1 MRKLTKNIFL
11 SILIVSI
18 LFCNLM
24 PINSYAEINN
34 NIEITLDTKEVYLN
48 EATKVSISFKEYLN
62 NSKITLVQKCADEQ
76 LLTELYYNEDTKS
89 YEGIINY
96 NIELE
101 AINIWSLDKIIVGDK
116 IITKD
121 QLKDMG
127 LDLGNYEVKQ
137 KYYTHDIDGIKYQ
150 PNARSVDQNLKDK
163 YSKYTVLLDP
173 GHGGKPGSGYNWGG
187 TTIVNDTLWEK
198 DYNLDTTLYAAKQ
211 LSDLGVNVV
220 LTRNKD
226 VYVALQDRT
235 NLINKIKPDFAVSI
249 HYNALTSKSNGTSAY
264 YRYADR
270 NGGLTKTLAGNI
282 VDSIIDEFGFYRE
295 GILYRTYV
303 DSATKKT
310 LDYYHMIRESKFP
323 TVLVECCYLS
333 NVKDQA
339 KVNTKAKREIMGR
352 EIAEGII
359 KTLDQ
364 MNGNGSS
371 EEDKDEDKDDDKV
384 EDKNEDED
392 KENVS
397 KPETTVKTATATGNV
412 NVRKG
417 PSTNYTSLGV
427 LKVGQKVEILGT
439 DSATGWYKI
448 KYNNGYGYVSNKYL
462 KIDSSNQQS
471 PTLSKP
477 TIKTSANS
485 YNSNKITWSKLSNA
499 DGYEIYRSTSKSGT
513 YKSIKTITNGSKVSY
528 TDTSLVTGTTYYY
541 KVRAYKTVNG
551 KKVYGDFSSVSD
563 AKPVLSKL
571 TTVKAVSASYNSNKI
586 TWNKVT
592 GASGYEVLRSTSK
605 NGTYKSVKTITS
617 GSTVSYTNTSLTTGS
632 TYYYKVRA
640 YRTVDKKKV
649 YSSYS
654 SVVSAKPVLKTP
666 SVKLA
671 SGNKKATIKWEKI
684 SGASGYEVYRATSK
698 SGKYSKIKT
707 ITKNSTVSYVNS
719 SLTKNKTYYYK
730 VKAYRT
736 VNGKKIYSSYS
747 VAKSVRVK

>member
-34 NIEITLDTKEVYLN
+34 KIEITLDTKEVYLN

-150 PNARSVDQNLKDK
+150 PNARSVDKNLKDK

-339 KVNTKAKREIMGR
+339 KVNTKAKREIMGK

-384 EDKNEDED
+384 EDEY

-412 NVRKG
+412 HVRKG

-477 TIKTSANS
+477 TVKVSSNS
-485 YNSNKITWSKLSNA
+485 YNSNKLS
-499 DGYEIYRSTSKSGT
+499 
-513 YKSIKTITNGSKVSY
+513 
-528 TDTSLVTGTTYYY
+528 
-541 KVRAYKTVNG
+541 
-551 KKVYGDFSSVSD
+551 
-563 AKPVLSKL
+563 
-571 TTVKAVSASYNSNKI
+571 
-586 TWNKVT
+586 WNKVT
-592 GASGYEVLRSTSK
+592 GSSGYEVLRATSK
-605 NGTYKSVKTITS
+605 TGTYKSVKTITS
-617 GSTVSYTNTSLTTGS
+617 GSTVSYTDKSLATGT

-666 SVKLA
+666 SVKLT
-671 SGNKKATIKWEKI
+671 SGSKKATIKWEKI

-730 VKAYRT
+730 VRAYRT

-747 VAKSVRVK
+747 VAKSVKVK

>member
-34 NIEITLDTKEVYLN
+34 KIEITLDTKEVYLN

-371 EEDKDEDKDDDKV
+371 EEDKDED
-384 EDKNEDED
+384 ED

-477 TIKTSANS
+477 TVKVSSNS
-485 YNSNKITWSKLSNA
+485 YNSNKLS
-499 DGYEIYRSTSKSGT
+499 
-513 YKSIKTITNGSKVSY
+513 
-528 TDTSLVTGTTYYY
+528 
-541 KVRAYKTVNG
+541 
-551 KKVYGDFSSVSD
+551 
-563 AKPVLSKL
+563 
-571 TTVKAVSASYNSNKI
+571 
-586 TWNKVT
+586 WNKVT
-592 GASGYEVLRSTSK
+592 GSSGYEVLRATSK
-605 NGTYKSVKTITS
+605 TGTYKSVKTITS
-617 GSTVSYTNTSLTTGS
+617 GSTVSYTDKSLATGT

-640 YRTVDKKKV
+640 YKTVDKKKV

-666 SVKLA
+666 SVKLT
-671 SGNKKATIKWEKI
+671 SGSKKATIKWEKI

-730 VKAYRT
+730 VRAYRT

-747 VAKSVRVK
+747 VAKSVKVK

>member
-34 NIEITLDTKEVYLN
+34 KIEITLDTKEVYLN

-310 LDYYHMIRESKFP
+310 LDYYHMIRESKAP

-384 EDKNEDED
+384 EDEY

-412 NVRKG
+412 HVRKG

-477 TIKTSANS
+477 TVKVSSNS
-485 YNSNKITWSKLSNA
+485 YNSNKLS
-499 DGYEIYRSTSKSGT
+499 
-513 YKSIKTITNGSKVSY
+513 
-528 TDTSLVTGTTYYY
+528 
-541 KVRAYKTVNG
+541 
-551 KKVYGDFSSVSD
+551 
-563 AKPVLSKL
+563 
-571 TTVKAVSASYNSNKI
+571 
-586 TWNKVT
+586 WNKVT
-592 GASGYEVLRSTSK
+592 GSSGYEVLRATSK
-605 NGTYKSVKTITS
+605 TGTYKSVKTITS
-617 GSTVSYTNTSLTTGS
+617 GSTVSYTDKSLATGT

-666 SVKLA
+666 SVKLT
-671 SGNKKATIKWEKI
+671 SGSKKATIKWEKI

-730 VKAYRT
+730 VRAYRT

-747 VAKSVRVK
+747 VAKSVKVK

>member
-34 NIEITLDTKEVYLN
+34 KIEITLDTKEVYLN

-150 PNARSVDQNLKDK
+150 PNARSVEQNLKDK

-384 EDKNEDED
+384 EDEY

-412 NVRKG
+412 HVRKG

-471 PTLSKP
+471 TTLSKP
-477 TIKTSANS
+477 TVKASSSS
-485 YNSNKITWSKLSNA
+485 YNSNKLS
-499 DGYEIYRSTSKSGT
+499 
-513 YKSIKTITNGSKVSY
+513 
-528 TDTSLVTGTTYYY
+528 
-541 KVRAYKTVNG
+541 
-551 KKVYGDFSSVSD
+551 
-563 AKPVLSKL
+563 
-571 TTVKAVSASYNSNKI
+571 
-586 TWNKVT
+586 WNKVT
-592 GASGYEVLRSTSK
+592 GSSGYEVLRATSK
-605 NGTYKSVKTITS
+605 TGTYKSVKTITS
-617 GSTVSYTNTSLTTGS
+617 GSTVSYTDKSLATGT

-640 YRTVDKKKV
+640 YRTVDKKRV

-654 SVVSAKPVLKTP
+654 SIVSAKPVLKTP
-666 SVKLA
+666 SVKLT
-671 SGNKKATIKWEKI
+671 SGSKKATIKWEKI

-730 VKAYRT
+730 VRAYRT

-747 VAKSVRVK
+747 VSKSVKVK

>member
-371 EEDKDEDKDDDKV
+371 EEDKDEDKD
-384 EDKNEDED
+384 

-471 PTLSKP
+471 TTLSKP
-477 TIKTSANS
+477 TVKASSSS
-485 YNSNKITWSKLSNA
+485 YNSNKLS
-499 DGYEIYRSTSKSGT
+499 
-513 YKSIKTITNGSKVSY
+513 
-528 TDTSLVTGTTYYY
+528 
-541 KVRAYKTVNG
+541 
-551 KKVYGDFSSVSD
+551 
-563 AKPVLSKL
+563 
-571 TTVKAVSASYNSNKI
+571 
-586 TWNKVT
+586 WNKVK
-592 GASGYEVLRSTSK
+592 GASGYEVLRATSK
-605 NGTYKSVKTITS
+605 TGTYKSVKTITS
-617 GSTVSYTNTSLTTGS
+617 GSTVSYTDKSLATGT

-666 SVKLA
+666 SVKLT
-671 SGNKKATIKWEKI
+671 SGSKKATIKWEKI

-730 VKAYRT
+730 VRAYRT

-747 VAKSVRVK
+747 VAKSVKVK

>member
-34 NIEITLDTKEVYLN
+34 KIEITLDTKEVYLN

-371 EEDKDEDKDDDKV
+371 EEDKDEDK
-384 EDKNEDED
+384 
-392 KENVS
+392 ENVS

-412 NVRKG
+412 HVRKG

-471 PTLSKP
+471 TTLSKP
-477 TIKTSANS
+477 TVKASSSS
-485 YNSNKITWSKLSNA
+485 YNSNKLS
-499 DGYEIYRSTSKSGT
+499 
-513 YKSIKTITNGSKVSY
+513 
-528 TDTSLVTGTTYYY
+528 
-541 KVRAYKTVNG
+541 
-551 KKVYGDFSSVSD
+551 
-563 AKPVLSKL
+563 
-571 TTVKAVSASYNSNKI
+571 
-586 TWNKVT
+586 WNKVK
-592 GASGYEVLRSTSK
+592 GASGYEVLRATSK
-605 NGTYKSVKTITS
+605 TGTYKSVKTITS
-617 GSTVSYTNTSLTTGS
+617 GSTVSYTDTKLATGK

-640 YRTVDKKKV
+640 YRTVDKKRV

-654 SVVSAKPVLKTP
+654 SIVSAKPVLKTP
-666 SVKLA
+666 SVKLT
-671 SGNKKATIKWEKI
+671 SGSKKATIKWEKI

-730 VKAYRT
+730 VRAYRT

-747 VAKSVRVK
+747 VAKSVKVK

>member
-34 NIEITLDTKEVYLN
+34 KIEITLDTKEVYLN

-101 AINIWSLDKIIVGDK
+101 AINIWSLDKIIVGDE

-364 MNGNGSS
+364 MNDNDSS
-371 EEDKDEDKDDDKV
+371 EEDKDEDKDDDK
-384 EDKNEDED
+384 DED

-412 NVRKG
+412 HVRKG

-477 TIKTSANS
+477 TVKVSSNS
-485 YNSNKITWSKLSNA
+485 YNSNKLS
-499 DGYEIYRSTSKSGT
+499 
-513 YKSIKTITNGSKVSY
+513 
-528 TDTSLVTGTTYYY
+528 
-541 KVRAYKTVNG
+541 
-551 KKVYGDFSSVSD
+551 
-563 AKPVLSKL
+563 
-571 TTVKAVSASYNSNKI
+571 
-586 TWNKVT
+586 WNKVT
-592 GASGYEVLRSTSK
+592 GSSGYEVLRATSK
-605 NGTYKSVKTITS
+605 TGTYKSVKTITS
-617 GSTVSYTNTSLTTGS
+617 GSTVSYTDKSLATGT

-666 SVKLA
+666 SVKLT
-671 SGNKKATIKWEKI
+671 SGSKKATIKWEKI

-730 VKAYRT
+730 VRAYRT

-747 VAKSVRVK
+747 VAKSVKVK

>member
-34 NIEITLDTKEVYLN
+34 KIEITLDTKEVYLN

-384 EDKNEDED
+384 EDEY

-412 NVRKG
+412 HVRKG

-427 LKVGQKVEILGT
+427 LKIGQKVEILGT

-477 TIKTSANS
+477 TVKVSSNS
-485 YNSNKITWSKLSNA
+485 YNSNKLS
-499 DGYEIYRSTSKSGT
+499 
-513 YKSIKTITNGSKVSY
+513 
-528 TDTSLVTGTTYYY
+528 
-541 KVRAYKTVNG
+541 
-551 KKVYGDFSSVSD
+551 
-563 AKPVLSKL
+563 
-571 TTVKAVSASYNSNKI
+571 
-586 TWNKVT
+586 WNKVT
-592 GASGYEVLRSTSK
+592 GSSGYEVLRATSK
-605 NGTYKSVKTITS
+605 TGTYKSVKTITS
-617 GSTVSYTNTSLTTGS
+617 GSTVSYTDKSLATGT

-666 SVKLA
+666 SVKLT
-671 SGNKKATIKWEKI
+671 SGSKKATIKWEKI

-698 SGKYSKIKT
+698 SRKYSKIKT

-730 VKAYRT
+730 VRAYRT

-747 VAKSVRVK
+747 VAKSVKVK

>member
-34 NIEITLDTKEVYLN
+34 KIEITLDTKEVYLN

-371 EEDKDEDKDDDKV
+371 EEDKDEDKDDDK
-384 EDKNEDED
+384 DED

-477 TIKTSANS
+477 TVKVSSNS
-485 YNSNKITWSKLSNA
+485 YNSNKLS
-499 DGYEIYRSTSKSGT
+499 
-513 YKSIKTITNGSKVSY
+513 
-528 TDTSLVTGTTYYY
+528 
-541 KVRAYKTVNG
+541 
-551 KKVYGDFSSVSD
+551 
-563 AKPVLSKL
+563 
-571 TTVKAVSASYNSNKI
+571 
-586 TWNKVT
+586 WNKVT
-592 GASGYEVLRSTSK
+592 GSSGYEVLRATSK
-605 NGTYKSVKTITS
+605 TGTYKSVKTITS
-617 GSTVSYTNTSLTTGS
+617 GSTVSYTDKSLATGT

-666 SVKLA
+666 SVKLT
-671 SGNKKATIKWEKI
+671 SGSKKATIKWEKI

-698 SGKYSKIKT
+698 SGKYSKLKT

-730 VKAYRT
+730 VRAYRT

-747 VAKSVRVK
+747 VAKSVKVK

>member
-34 NIEITLDTKEVYLN
+34 KIEITLDTKEVYLN

-371 EEDKDEDKDDDKV
+371 EEDKDED
-384 EDKNEDED
+384 ED

-477 TIKTSANS
+477 TVKVSSNS
-485 YNSNKITWSKLSNA
+485 YNSNKLS
-499 DGYEIYRSTSKSGT
+499 
-513 YKSIKTITNGSKVSY
+513 
-528 TDTSLVTGTTYYY
+528 
-541 KVRAYKTVNG
+541 
-551 KKVYGDFSSVSD
+551 
-563 AKPVLSKL
+563 
-571 TTVKAVSASYNSNKI
+571 
-586 TWNKVT
+586 WNKVT
-592 GASGYEVLRSTSK
+592 GSSGYEVLRATSK
-605 NGTYKSVKTITS
+605 TGTYKSVKTITS
-617 GSTVSYTNTSLTTGS
+617 GSTVSYTDKSLATGT

-640 YRTVDKKKV
+640 YRTVDKKRV

-654 SVVSAKPVLKTP
+654 SIVSAKPVLKTP
-666 SVKLA
+666 SVKLT
-671 SGNKKATIKWEKI
+671 SGSKKATIKWEKI

-698 SGKYSKIKT
+698 SGKYSKLKT

-730 VKAYRT
+730 VRAYRT

>member
-34 NIEITLDTKEVYLN
+34 KIEITLDTKEVYLN

-310 LDYYHMIRESKFP
+310 LDYYHMIRESKAP

-384 EDKNEDED
+384 EDEY

-412 NVRKG
+412 HVRKG

-477 TIKTSANS
+477 TVKVSSNS
-485 YNSNKITWSKLSNA
+485 YNSNKLS
-499 DGYEIYRSTSKSGT
+499 
-513 YKSIKTITNGSKVSY
+513 
-528 TDTSLVTGTTYYY
+528 
-541 KVRAYKTVNG
+541 
-551 KKVYGDFSSVSD
+551 
-563 AKPVLSKL
+563 
-571 TTVKAVSASYNSNKI
+571 
-586 TWNKVT
+586 WNKVT
-592 GASGYEVLRSTSK
+592 GSSGYEVLRATSK
-605 NGTYKSVKTITS
+605 TGTYKLVKTITS
-617 GSTVSYTNTSLTTGS
+617 GSTVSYTDKSLATGT

-666 SVKLA
+666 SVKLT
-671 SGNKKATIKWEKI
+671 SGSKKATIKWEKI

-730 VKAYRT
+730 VRAYRT

-747 VAKSVRVK
+747 VAKSVKVK

>member
-34 NIEITLDTKEVYLN
+34 KIEITLDTKEVYLN

-384 EDKNEDED
+384 EDEY

-412 NVRKG
+412 HVRKG

-427 LKVGQKVEILGT
+427 LKIGQKVEILGT

-471 PTLSKP
+471 TTLSKP
-477 TIKTSANS
+477 TVKASSSS
-485 YNSNKITWSKLSNA
+485 YNSNKLS
-499 DGYEIYRSTSKSGT
+499 
-513 YKSIKTITNGSKVSY
+513 
-528 TDTSLVTGTTYYY
+528 
-541 KVRAYKTVNG
+541 
-551 KKVYGDFSSVSD
+551 
-563 AKPVLSKL
+563 
-571 TTVKAVSASYNSNKI
+571 
-586 TWNKVT
+586 WNKVK
-592 GASGYEVLRSTSK
+592 GASGYEVLRATSK
-605 NGTYKSVKTITS
+605 TGTYKLVKTITS
-617 GSTVSYTNTSLTTGS
+617 GSTVSYTDTKLATGK

-666 SVKLA
+666 SVKLT
-671 SGNKKATIKWEKI
+671 SGSKKATIKWEKI

-730 VKAYRT
+730 VRAYRT

-747 VAKSVRVK
+747 VAKSVKVK

>member
-34 NIEITLDTKEVYLN
+34 KIEITLDTKEVYLN

-364 MNGNGSS
+364 MNDNDSS
-371 EEDKDEDKDDDKV
+371 EEDKDEDKDDDK
-384 EDKNEDED
+384 DED

-412 NVRKG
+412 HVRKG

-477 TIKTSANS
+477 TVKVSSNS
-485 YNSNKITWSKLSNA
+485 YNSNKLS
-499 DGYEIYRSTSKSGT
+499 
-513 YKSIKTITNGSKVSY
+513 
-528 TDTSLVTGTTYYY
+528 
-541 KVRAYKTVNG
+541 
-551 KKVYGDFSSVSD
+551 
-563 AKPVLSKL
+563 
-571 TTVKAVSASYNSNKI
+571 
-586 TWNKVT
+586 WNKVT
-592 GASGYEVLRSTSK
+592 RSSGYEVLRATSK
-605 NGTYKSVKTITS
+605 TGTYKSVKTITS
-617 GSTVSYTNTSLTTGS
+617 GSTVSYTDKSLATGT

-654 SVVSAKPVLKTP
+654 SIASAKPVLKTP
-666 SVKLA
+666 SVKLT
-671 SGNKKATIKWEKI
+671 SGSKKATIKWEKI

-730 VKAYRT
+730 VRAYRT

-747 VAKSVRVK
+747 VAKSVKVK

>member
-34 NIEITLDTKEVYLN
+34 KIEITLDTKEVYLN

-364 MNGNGSS
+364 MNDNGSS
-371 EEDKDEDKDDDKV
+371 EEDKDEDKDDDK
-384 EDKNEDED
+384 DED

-412 NVRKG
+412 HVRKG

-477 TIKTSANS
+477 TVKVSSNS
-485 YNSNKITWSKLSNA
+485 YNSNKLS
-499 DGYEIYRSTSKSGT
+499 
-513 YKSIKTITNGSKVSY
+513 
-528 TDTSLVTGTTYYY
+528 
-541 KVRAYKTVNG
+541 
-551 KKVYGDFSSVSD
+551 
-563 AKPVLSKL
+563 
-571 TTVKAVSASYNSNKI
+571 
-586 TWNKVT
+586 WNKVT
-592 GASGYEVLRSTSK
+592 GSSGYEVLRATSK
-605 NGTYKSVKTITS
+605 TGTYKSVKTITS
-617 GSTVSYTNTSLTTGS
+617 GSTVSYTDKSLATGT

-666 SVKLA
+666 SVKLT
-671 SGNKKATIKWEKI
+671 SGSKKATIKWEKI

-730 VKAYRT
+730 VRAYRT

-747 VAKSVRVK
+747 VAKSVKVK

>member
-34 NIEITLDTKEVYLN
+34 KIEITLDTKEVYLN

-384 EDKNEDED
+384 EDEY

-412 NVRKG
+412 HVRKG

-427 LKVGQKVEILGT
+427 LKIGQKVEILGT

-477 TIKTSANS
+477 TVKVSSNS
-485 YNSNKITWSKLSNA
+485 YNSNKLS
-499 DGYEIYRSTSKSGT
+499 
-513 YKSIKTITNGSKVSY
+513 
-528 TDTSLVTGTTYYY
+528 
-541 KVRAYKTVNG
+541 
-551 KKVYGDFSSVSD
+551 
-563 AKPVLSKL
+563 
-571 TTVKAVSASYNSNKI
+571 
-586 TWNKVT
+586 WNKVT
-592 GASGYEVLRSTSK
+592 GSSGYEVLRATSK
-605 NGTYKSVKTITS
+605 TGTYKLVKTITS
-617 GSTVSYTNTSLTTGS
+617 GSTVSYTDKSLATGT

-654 SVVSAKPVLKTP
+654 SIASAKPVLKTP
-666 SVKLA
+666 SVKLT
-671 SGNKKATIKWEKI
+671 SGSKKATIKWEKI

-730 VKAYRT
+730 VRAYRT

-747 VAKSVRVK
+747 VAKSVKVK

>member
-34 NIEITLDTKEVYLN
+34 KIEITLDTKEVYLN

-211 LSDLGVNVV
+211 SSDLGVNVV

-364 MNGNGSS
+364 MNDNGSS
-371 EEDKDEDKDDDKV
+371 EEDKDEDKDDDK
-384 EDKNEDED
+384 DED

-412 NVRKG
+412 HVRKG

-477 TIKTSANS
+477 TVKVSSNS
-485 YNSNKITWSKLSNA
+485 YNSNKLS
-499 DGYEIYRSTSKSGT
+499 
-513 YKSIKTITNGSKVSY
+513 
-528 TDTSLVTGTTYYY
+528 
-541 KVRAYKTVNG
+541 
-551 KKVYGDFSSVSD
+551 
-563 AKPVLSKL
+563 
-571 TTVKAVSASYNSNKI
+571 
-586 TWNKVT
+586 WNKVT
-592 GASGYEVLRSTSK
+592 GSSGYEVLRATSK
-605 NGTYKSVKTITS
+605 TGTYKSVKTITS
-617 GSTVSYTNTSLTTGS
+617 GSTVSYTDKSLATGT

-666 SVKLA
+666 SVKLT
-671 SGNKKATIKWEKI
+671 SGSKKATIKWEKI

-730 VKAYRT
+730 VRAYRT

-747 VAKSVRVK
+747 VAKSVKVK

>member
-1 MRKLTKNIFL
+1 MRKLTKSIFL

-34 NIEITLDTKEVYLN
+34 KIEITLDTKEVYLN

-364 MNGNGSS
+364 MNDNGSS
-371 EEDKDEDKDDDKV
+371 EEDKDEDKDDDK
-384 EDKNEDED
+384 DED

-397 KPETTVKTATATGNV
+397 KPETTVKTATATDNV
-412 NVRKG
+412 HVRKG

-471 PTLSKP
+471 TTLSKP
-477 TIKTSANS
+477 TVKASSSS
-485 YNSNKITWSKLSNA
+485 YNSNKLS
-499 DGYEIYRSTSKSGT
+499 
-513 YKSIKTITNGSKVSY
+513 
-528 TDTSLVTGTTYYY
+528 
-541 KVRAYKTVNG
+541 
-551 KKVYGDFSSVSD
+551 
-563 AKPVLSKL
+563 
-571 TTVKAVSASYNSNKI
+571 
-586 TWNKVT
+586 WNKVK
-592 GASGYEVLRSTSK
+592 GASGYEVLRATSK
-605 NGTYKSVKTITS
+605 TGTYKLVKTITS
-617 GSTVSYTNTSLTTGS
+617 GSTVSYTDTKLATGK

-640 YRTVDKKKV
+640 YRTVDKKRV

-654 SVVSAKPVLKTP
+654 SIVSAKPVLKTP
-666 SVKLA
+666 SVKLT
-671 SGNKKATIKWEKI
+671 SGSKKATIKWEKI

-730 VKAYRT
+730 VRAYRT

-747 VAKSVRVK
+747 VAKSVKVK

>member
-34 NIEITLDTKEVYLN
+34 KIEITLDTKEVYLN

-150 PNARSVDQNLKDK
+150 PNARSVDKNLKDK

-310 LDYYHMIRESKFP
+310 LDYYHMIRESKAP

-384 EDKNEDED
+384 EDEY

-412 NVRKG
+412 HVRKG

-477 TIKTSANS
+477 TVKVSSNS
-485 YNSNKITWSKLSNA
+485 YNSNKLS
-499 DGYEIYRSTSKSGT
+499 
-513 YKSIKTITNGSKVSY
+513 
-528 TDTSLVTGTTYYY
+528 
-541 KVRAYKTVNG
+541 
-551 KKVYGDFSSVSD
+551 
-563 AKPVLSKL
+563 
-571 TTVKAVSASYNSNKI
+571 
-586 TWNKVT
+586 WNKVT
-592 GASGYEVLRSTSK
+592 GSSGYEVLRATSK
-605 NGTYKSVKTITS
+605 TGTYKSVKTITS
-617 GSTVSYTNTSLTTGS
+617 GSTVSYTDKSLATGT

-666 SVKLA
+666 SVKLT
-671 SGNKKATIKWEKI
+671 SGSKKATIKWEKI

-730 VKAYRT
+730 VRAYRT

-747 VAKSVRVK
+747 VAKSVKVK

>member
-34 NIEITLDTKEVYLN
+34 KIEITLDTKEVYLN

-310 LDYYHMIRESKFP
+310 LDYYHMIRESKAP

-364 MNGNGSS
+364 MNDNGSS
-371 EEDKDEDKDDDKV
+371 EEDKDEDKDDDK
-384 EDKNEDED
+384 DED

-412 NVRKG
+412 HVRKG

-477 TIKTSANS
+477 TVKVSSNS
-485 YNSNKITWSKLSNA
+485 YNSNKLS
-499 DGYEIYRSTSKSGT
+499 
-513 YKSIKTITNGSKVSY
+513 
-528 TDTSLVTGTTYYY
+528 
-541 KVRAYKTVNG
+541 
-551 KKVYGDFSSVSD
+551 
-563 AKPVLSKL
+563 
-571 TTVKAVSASYNSNKI
+571 
-586 TWNKVT
+586 WNKVT
-592 GASGYEVLRSTSK
+592 GSSGYEVLRATSK
-605 NGTYKSVKTITS
+605 TGTYKSVKTITS
-617 GSTVSYTNTSLTTGS
+617 GSTVSYTDKSLATGT

-666 SVKLA
+666 SVKLT
-671 SGNKKATIKWEKI
+671 SGSKKATIKWEKI

-730 VKAYRT
+730 VRAYRT

-747 VAKSVRVK
+747 VAKSVKVK

>member
-34 NIEITLDTKEVYLN
+34 KIEITLDTKEVYLN

-384 EDKNEDED
+384 EDEY

-412 NVRKG
+412 HVRKG

-477 TIKTSANS
+477 TVKVSSNS
-485 YNSNKITWSKLSNA
+485 YNSNKLS
-499 DGYEIYRSTSKSGT
+499 
-513 YKSIKTITNGSKVSY
+513 
-528 TDTSLVTGTTYYY
+528 
-541 KVRAYKTVNG
+541 
-551 KKVYGDFSSVSD
+551 
-563 AKPVLSKL
+563 
-571 TTVKAVSASYNSNKI
+571 
-586 TWNKVT
+586 WNKVT
-592 GASGYEVLRSTSK
+592 GSSGYEVLRATSK
-605 NGTYKSVKTITS
+605 TGTYKLVKTITS
-617 GSTVSYTNTSLTTGS
+617 GSTVSYTDTKLATGK

-666 SVKLA
+666 SVKLT
-671 SGNKKATIKWEKI
+671 SGSKKATIKWEKI

-730 VKAYRT
+730 VRAYRT

-747 VAKSVRVK
+747 VAKSVKVK

>member
-34 NIEITLDTKEVYLN
+34 KIEITLDTKEVYLN

-295 GILYRTYV
+295 GILYRSYV

-310 LDYYHMIRESKFP
+310 LEYYHMIRESKFP

-384 EDKNEDED
+384 EDEY

-412 NVRKG
+412 HVRKG

-477 TIKTSANS
+477 TVKVSSNS
-485 YNSNKITWSKLSNA
+485 YNSNKLS
-499 DGYEIYRSTSKSGT
+499 
-513 YKSIKTITNGSKVSY
+513 
-528 TDTSLVTGTTYYY
+528 
-541 KVRAYKTVNG
+541 
-551 KKVYGDFSSVSD
+551 
-563 AKPVLSKL
+563 
-571 TTVKAVSASYNSNKI
+571 
-586 TWNKVT
+586 WNKVT
-592 GASGYEVLRSTSK
+592 GSSGYEVLRATSK
-605 NGTYKSVKTITS
+605 TGTYKSVKTITS
-617 GSTVSYTNTSLTTGS
+617 GSTVSYTDKSLATGT

-666 SVKLA
+666 SVKLT
-671 SGNKKATIKWEKI
+671 SGSKKATIKWEKI

-698 SGKYSKIKT
+698 SGKYSKLKT

-730 VKAYRT
+730 VRAYRT

-747 VAKSVRVK
+747 VAKSVKVK

>member
-34 NIEITLDTKEVYLN
+34 KIEITLDTKEVYLN

-371 EEDKDEDKDDDKV
+371 EEDKDED
-384 EDKNEDED
+384 ED

-412 NVRKG
+412 HVRKG

-477 TIKTSANS
+477 TVKVSSNS
-485 YNSNKITWSKLSNA
+485 YNSNKLS
-499 DGYEIYRSTSKSGT
+499 
-513 YKSIKTITNGSKVSY
+513 
-528 TDTSLVTGTTYYY
+528 
-541 KVRAYKTVNG
+541 
-551 KKVYGDFSSVSD
+551 
-563 AKPVLSKL
+563 
-571 TTVKAVSASYNSNKI
+571 
-586 TWNKVT
+586 WNKVT
-592 GASGYEVLRSTSK
+592 GSSGYEVLRATSK
-605 NGTYKSVKTITS
+605 TGTYKSVKTITS
-617 GSTVSYTNTSLTTGS
+617 GSTVSYTDKSLATGT

-666 SVKLA
+666 SVKLT
-671 SGNKKATIKWEKI
+671 SGSKKATIKWEKI

-698 SGKYSKIKT
+698 SGKYSKLKT

-730 VKAYRT
+730 VRAYRT

-747 VAKSVRVK
+747 VAKSVKVK

>member
-1 MRKLTKNIFL
+1 MRKLTKSIFL

-34 NIEITLDTKEVYLN
+34 KIEITLDTKEVYLN

-364 MNGNGSS
+364 MNDNDSS
-371 EEDKDEDKDDDKV
+371 EEDKDEDKDDDK
-384 EDKNEDED
+384 DED

-397 KPETTVKTATATGNV
+397 KPETTVKTATATDNV
-412 NVRKG
+412 HVRKG

-427 LKVGQKVEILGT
+427 LKIGQKVEILGT

-471 PTLSKP
+471 TTLSKP
-477 TIKTSANS
+477 TVKASSSS
-485 YNSNKITWSKLSNA
+485 YNSNKLS
-499 DGYEIYRSTSKSGT
+499 
-513 YKSIKTITNGSKVSY
+513 
-528 TDTSLVTGTTYYY
+528 
-541 KVRAYKTVNG
+541 
-551 KKVYGDFSSVSD
+551 
-563 AKPVLSKL
+563 
-571 TTVKAVSASYNSNKI
+571 
-586 TWNKVT
+586 WNKVK
-592 GASGYEVLRSTSK
+592 GASGYEVLRATSK
-605 NGTYKSVKTITS
+605 TGTYKLVKTITS
-617 GSTVSYTNTSLTTGS
+617 GSTVSYTDTKLATGK

-640 YRTVDKKKV
+640 YRTVDKKRV

-654 SVVSAKPVLKTP
+654 SIVSAKPVLKTP
-666 SVKLA
+666 SVKLT
-671 SGNKKATIKWEKI
+671 SGSKKATIKWEKI

-730 VKAYRT
+730 VRAYRT

-747 VAKSVRVK
+747 VAKSVKVK

>member
-34 NIEITLDTKEVYLN
+34 KIEITLDTKEVYLN

-371 EEDKDEDKDDDKV
+371 EEDKDEDKDDDK
-384 EDKNEDED
+384 DED

-412 NVRKG
+412 HVRKG

-477 TIKTSANS
+477 TVKVSSNS
-485 YNSNKITWSKLSNA
+485 YNSNKLS
-499 DGYEIYRSTSKSGT
+499 
-513 YKSIKTITNGSKVSY
+513 
-528 TDTSLVTGTTYYY
+528 
-541 KVRAYKTVNG
+541 
-551 KKVYGDFSSVSD
+551 
-563 AKPVLSKL
+563 
-571 TTVKAVSASYNSNKI
+571 
-586 TWNKVT
+586 WNKVT
-592 GASGYEVLRSTSK
+592 GSSGYEVLRATSK
-605 NGTYKSVKTITS
+605 TGTYKSVKTITS
-617 GSTVSYTNTSLTTGS
+617 GSTVSYTDKSLATGT

-640 YRTVDKKKV
+640 YRTVDKKRV

-654 SVVSAKPVLKTP
+654 SIVSAKPVLKTP
-666 SVKLA
+666 SVKLT
-671 SGNKKATIKWEKI
+671 SGSKKATIKWEKI

-698 SGKYSKIKT
+698 SGKYSKLKT

-730 VKAYRT
+730 VRAYRT

-747 VAKSVRVK
+747 VAKSVKVK

>member
-34 NIEITLDTKEVYLN
+34 KIEITLDTKEVYLN

-364 MNGNGSS
+364 MNDNGSS
-371 EEDKDEDKDDDKV
+371 EEDKDEDKDDDK
-384 EDKNEDED
+384 DED

-412 NVRKG
+412 HVRKG

-477 TIKTSANS
+477 TVKVSSNS
-485 YNSNKITWSKLSNA
+485 YNSNKLS
-499 DGYEIYRSTSKSGT
+499 
-513 YKSIKTITNGSKVSY
+513 
-528 TDTSLVTGTTYYY
+528 
-541 KVRAYKTVNG
+541 
-551 KKVYGDFSSVSD
+551 
-563 AKPVLSKL
+563 
-571 TTVKAVSASYNSNKI
+571 
-586 TWNKVT
+586 WNKVT
-592 GASGYEVLRSTSK
+592 GSSGYEVLRATSK
-605 NGTYKSVKTITS
+605 TGTYKSVKTITS
-617 GSTVSYTNTSLTTGS
+617 GSTVSYTDKSLATGT

-640 YRTVDKKKV
+640 YRTVDKKRV

-654 SVVSAKPVLKTP
+654 SIVSAKPVLKTP
-666 SVKLA
+666 SVKLT
-671 SGNKKATIKWEKI
+671 SGSKKATIKWEKI

-730 VKAYRT
+730 VRAYRT

-747 VAKSVRVK
+747 VAKSVKVK

>member
-34 NIEITLDTKEVYLN
+34 KIEITLDTKEVYLN

-150 PNARSVDQNLKDK
+150 PNARSVDKNLKDK

-310 LDYYHMIRESKFP
+310 LDYYHMIRESKAP

-384 EDKNEDED
+384 EDEY

-412 NVRKG
+412 HVRKG

-477 TIKTSANS
+477 TVKVSSNS
-485 YNSNKITWSKLSNA
+485 YNSNKLS
-499 DGYEIYRSTSKSGT
+499 
-513 YKSIKTITNGSKVSY
+513 
-528 TDTSLVTGTTYYY
+528 
-541 KVRAYKTVNG
+541 
-551 KKVYGDFSSVSD
+551 
-563 AKPVLSKL
+563 
-571 TTVKAVSASYNSNKI
+571 
-586 TWNKVT
+586 WNKVT
-592 GASGYEVLRSTSK
+592 GSSGYEVLRATSK
-605 NGTYKSVKTITS
+605 TGTYKSVKTITS
-617 GSTVSYTNTSLTTGS
+617 GSTVSYTDTKLATGK

-666 SVKLA
+666 SVKLT
-671 SGNKKATIKWEKI
+671 SGSKKATIKWEKI

-730 VKAYRT
+730 VRAYRT

-747 VAKSVRVK
+747 VAKSVKVK

>member
-34 NIEITLDTKEVYLN
+34 KIEITLDTKEVYLN

-371 EEDKDEDKDDDKV
+371 EEDKDED
-384 EDKNEDED
+384 ED

-412 NVRKG
+412 HVRKG

-471 PTLSKP
+471 TTLSKP
-477 TIKTSANS
+477 TVKASSSS
-485 YNSNKITWSKLSNA
+485 YNSNKLS
-499 DGYEIYRSTSKSGT
+499 
-513 YKSIKTITNGSKVSY
+513 
-528 TDTSLVTGTTYYY
+528 
-541 KVRAYKTVNG
+541 
-551 KKVYGDFSSVSD
+551 
-563 AKPVLSKL
+563 
-571 TTVKAVSASYNSNKI
+571 
-586 TWNKVT
+586 WNKVT
-592 GASGYEVLRSTSK
+592 GSSGYEVLRATSK
-605 NGTYKSVKTITS
+605 TGTYKLVKTITS
-617 GSTVSYTNTSLTTGS
+617 GSTVSYTDKSLATGT

-666 SVKLA
+666 SVKLT
-671 SGNKKATIKWEKI
+671 SGSKKATIKWEKI

-730 VKAYRT
+730 VRAYRT

-747 VAKSVRVK
+747 VAKSVKVK

>member
-34 NIEITLDTKEVYLN
+34 KIEITLDTKEVYLN

-371 EEDKDEDKDDDKV
+371 EEDKDEDKDDDK
-384 EDKNEDED
+384 DED

-412 NVRKG
+412 HVRKG

-471 PTLSKP
+471 TTLSKP
-477 TIKTSANS
+477 TVKASSSS
-485 YNSNKITWSKLSNA
+485 YNSNKLS
-499 DGYEIYRSTSKSGT
+499 
-513 YKSIKTITNGSKVSY
+513 
-528 TDTSLVTGTTYYY
+528 
-541 KVRAYKTVNG
+541 
-551 KKVYGDFSSVSD
+551 
-563 AKPVLSKL
+563 
-571 TTVKAVSASYNSNKI
+571 
-586 TWNKVT
+586 WNKVT
-592 GASGYEVLRSTSK
+592 GSSGYEVLRATSK
-605 NGTYKSVKTITS
+605 TGTYKLVKTITS
-617 GSTVSYTNTSLTTGS
+617 GSTVSYTDTKLATGK

-640 YRTVDKKKV
+640 YRTVDKKRV

-654 SVVSAKPVLKTP
+654 SIVSAKPVLKTP
-666 SVKLA
+666 SVKLT
-671 SGNKKATIKWEKI
+671 SGSKKATIKWEKI

-730 VKAYRT
+730 VRAYRT

-747 VAKSVRVK
+747 VAKSVKVK

>member
-34 NIEITLDTKEVYLN
+34 KIEITLDTKEVYLN

-371 EEDKDEDKDDDKV
+371 EEDKDEDKDDDK
-384 EDKNEDED
+384 DED

-412 NVRKG
+412 HVRKG

-477 TIKTSANS
+477 TVKVSSNS
-485 YNSNKITWSKLSNA
+485 YNSNKLS
-499 DGYEIYRSTSKSGT
+499 
-513 YKSIKTITNGSKVSY
+513 
-528 TDTSLVTGTTYYY
+528 
-541 KVRAYKTVNG
+541 
-551 KKVYGDFSSVSD
+551 
-563 AKPVLSKL
+563 
-571 TTVKAVSASYNSNKI
+571 
-586 TWNKVT
+586 WNKVT
-592 GASGYEVLRSTSK
+592 GSSGYEVLRATSK
-605 NGTYKSVKTITS
+605 TGTYKSVKTITS
-617 GSTVSYTNTSLTTGS
+617 GSTVSYTDKSLATGT

-666 SVKLA
+666 SVKLT
-671 SGNKKATIKWEKI
+671 SGSKKATIKWEKI

-730 VKAYRT
+730 VRAYRT

-747 VAKSVRVK
+747 LAKSVKVK

>member
-34 NIEITLDTKEVYLN
+34 KIEITLDTKEVYLN

-150 PNARSVDQNLKDK
+150 PNARSVDKNLKDK

-310 LDYYHMIRESKFP
+310 LDYYHMIRESKAP

-384 EDKNEDED
+384 EDEY

-412 NVRKG
+412 HVRKG

-477 TIKTSANS
+477 TVKVSSNS
-485 YNSNKITWSKLSNA
+485 YNSNKLS
-499 DGYEIYRSTSKSGT
+499 
-513 YKSIKTITNGSKVSY
+513 
-528 TDTSLVTGTTYYY
+528 
-541 KVRAYKTVNG
+541 
-551 KKVYGDFSSVSD
+551 
-563 AKPVLSKL
+563 
-571 TTVKAVSASYNSNKI
+571 
-586 TWNKVT
+586 WNKVT
-592 GASGYEVLRSTSK
+592 GSSGYEVLRATSK
-605 NGTYKSVKTITS
+605 TGTYKSVKTITS
-617 GSTVSYTNTSLTTGS
+617 GSTVSYTDKSLATGT

-666 SVKLA
+666 SVKLT
-671 SGNKKATIKWEKI
+671 SGSKKATIKWEKI
-684 SGASGYEVYRATSK
+684 SGARGYEVYRATSK

-730 VKAYRT
+730 VRAYRT

-747 VAKSVRVK
+747 VAKSVKVK

>member
-34 NIEITLDTKEVYLN
+34 KIEITLDTKEVYLN

-364 MNGNGSS
+364 MNGNGYS

-384 EDKNEDED
+384 EDEY

-412 NVRKG
+412 HVRKG

-471 PTLSKP
+471 TTLSKP
-477 TIKTSANS
+477 TIKTSSNS
-485 YNSNKITWSKLSNA
+485 YNSNKITWSKLNNA

-513 YKSIKTITNGSKVSY
+513 YKSIKSITN
-528 TDTSLVTGTTYYY
+528 
-541 KVRAYKTVNG
+541 
-551 KKVYGDFSSVSD
+551 
-563 AKPVLSKL
+563 
-571 TTVKAVSASYNSNKI
+571 
-586 TWNKVT
+586 
-592 GASGYEVLRSTSK
+592 
-605 NGTYKSVKTITS
+605 
-617 GSTVSYTNTSLTTGS
+617 GSTVSYTDKSLTTGS

-654 SVVSAKPVLKTP
+654 SIASAKPVLKTP
-666 SVKLA
+666 SVKLT
-671 SGNKKATIKWEKI
+671 SGSKKATIKWEKI

-730 VKAYRT
+730 VRAYRT

-747 VAKSVRVK
+747 VAKSVKVK

>member
-34 NIEITLDTKEVYLN
+34 KIEITLDTKEVYLN

-371 EEDKDEDKDDDKV
+371 EEDKDEDKDDDK
-384 EDKNEDED
+384 DED

-412 NVRKG
+412 HVRKG

-477 TIKTSANS
+477 TVKVSSNS
-485 YNSNKITWSKLSNA
+485 YNSNKLS
-499 DGYEIYRSTSKSGT
+499 
-513 YKSIKTITNGSKVSY
+513 
-528 TDTSLVTGTTYYY
+528 
-541 KVRAYKTVNG
+541 
-551 KKVYGDFSSVSD
+551 
-563 AKPVLSKL
+563 
-571 TTVKAVSASYNSNKI
+571 
-586 TWNKVT
+586 WNKVT
-592 GASGYEVLRSTSK
+592 GSSGYEVLRATSK
-605 NGTYKSVKTITS
+605 TGTYKSVKTITS
-617 GSTVSYTNTSLTTGS
+617 GSTVSYTDKSLATGT

-666 SVKLA
+666 SVKLT
-671 SGNKKATIKWEKI
+671 SGSKKATIKWEKI

-730 VKAYRT
+730 VRAYRT

-747 VAKSVRVK
+747 VAKSVKVK

>member
-34 NIEITLDTKEVYLN
+34 KIEITLDTKEVYLN

-101 AINIWSLDKIIVGDK
+101 AINIWSLDKIIVGDE

-384 EDKNEDED
+384 EDEY

-412 NVRKG
+412 HVRKG

-477 TIKTSANS
+477 TVKVSSNS
-485 YNSNKITWSKLSNA
+485 YNSNKLS
-499 DGYEIYRSTSKSGT
+499 
-513 YKSIKTITNGSKVSY
+513 
-528 TDTSLVTGTTYYY
+528 
-541 KVRAYKTVNG
+541 
-551 KKVYGDFSSVSD
+551 
-563 AKPVLSKL
+563 
-571 TTVKAVSASYNSNKI
+571 
-586 TWNKVT
+586 WNKVT
-592 GASGYEVLRSTSK
+592 GSSGYEVLRATSK
-605 NGTYKSVKTITS
+605 TGTYKSVKTITS
-617 GSTVSYTNTSLTTGS
+617 GSTVSYTDTKLATGK

-666 SVKLA
+666 SVKLT
-671 SGNKKATIKWEKI
+671 SGSKKATIKWEKI

-730 VKAYRT
+730 VRAYRT

-747 VAKSVRVK
+747 VAKSVKVK

>member
-34 NIEITLDTKEVYLN
+34 KIEITLDTKEVYLN

-150 PNARSVDQNLKDK
+150 PNARSVDKNLKDK

-384 EDKNEDED
+384 EDEY

-412 NVRKG
+412 HVRKG

-477 TIKTSANS
+477 TVKVSSNS
-485 YNSNKITWSKLSNA
+485 YNSNKLS
-499 DGYEIYRSTSKSGT
+499 
-513 YKSIKTITNGSKVSY
+513 
-528 TDTSLVTGTTYYY
+528 
-541 KVRAYKTVNG
+541 
-551 KKVYGDFSSVSD
+551 
-563 AKPVLSKL
+563 
-571 TTVKAVSASYNSNKI
+571 
-586 TWNKVT
+586 WNKVT
-592 GASGYEVLRSTSK
+592 GSSGYEVLRATSK
-605 NGTYKSVKTITS
+605 TGTYKSVKTITS
-617 GSTVSYTNTSLTTGS
+617 GSTVSYTDKSLATGT

-666 SVKLA
+666 SVKLT
-671 SGNKKATIKWEKI
+671 SGSKKATIKWEKI

-730 VKAYRT
+730 VRAYRT

-747 VAKSVRVK
+747 VAKSVKVK

>member
-34 NIEITLDTKEVYLN
+34 KIEITLDTKEVYLN

-384 EDKNEDED
+384 EDEY

-412 NVRKG
+412 HVRKG

-477 TIKTSANS
+477 TVKVSSNS
-485 YNSNKITWSKLSNA
+485 YNSNKLSWNKVTGSS
-499 DGYEIYRSTSKSGT
+499 GYEVLRATSKTGT
-513 YKSIKTITNGSKVSY
+513 YKLVKTITSGSTVSY
-528 TDTSLVTGTTYYY
+528 TDKSLATGTTYYY
-541 KVRAYKTVNG
+541 KVRAYK
-551 KKVYGDFSSVSD
+551 
-563 AKPVLSKL
+563 
-571 TTVKAVSASYNSNKI
+571 
-586 TWNKVT
+586 
-592 GASGYEVLRSTSK
+592 
-605 NGTYKSVKTITS
+605 
-617 GSTVSYTNTSLTTGS
+617 
-632 TYYYKVRA
+632 
-640 YRTVDKKKV
+640 TVDKKKV

-666 SVKLA
+666 SVKLT
-671 SGNKKATIKWEKI
+671 SGSKKATIKWEKI

-698 SGKYSKIKT
+698 SGKYSKLKT

-730 VKAYRT
+730 VRAYRT

-747 VAKSVRVK
+747 VAKSVKVK

>member
-34 NIEITLDTKEVYLN
+34 KIEITLDTKEVYLN

-384 EDKNEDED
+384 EDEY

-412 NVRKG
+412 HVRKG

-427 LKVGQKVEILGT
+427 LKIGQKVEILGT

-471 PTLSKP
+471 TTLSKP
-477 TIKTSANS
+477 TVKASSSS
-485 YNSNKITWSKLSNA
+485 YNSNKLS
-499 DGYEIYRSTSKSGT
+499 
-513 YKSIKTITNGSKVSY
+513 
-528 TDTSLVTGTTYYY
+528 
-541 KVRAYKTVNG
+541 
-551 KKVYGDFSSVSD
+551 
-563 AKPVLSKL
+563 
-571 TTVKAVSASYNSNKI
+571 
-586 TWNKVT
+586 WNKVT
-592 GASGYEVLRSTSK
+592 GSSGYEVLRATSK
-605 NGTYKSVKTITS
+605 TGTYKSVKTITS
-617 GSTVSYTNTSLTTGS
+617 GSTVSYTDKSLATGT

-666 SVKLA
+666 SVKLT
-671 SGNKKATIKWEKI
+671 SGSKKATIKWEKI

-730 VKAYRT
+730 VRAYRT

-747 VAKSVRVK
+747 VAKSVKVK

>member
-34 NIEITLDTKEVYLN
+34 KIEITLDTKEVYLN

-384 EDKNEDED
+384 EDEY

-412 NVRKG
+412 HVRKG

-477 TIKTSANS
+477 TVKVSSNS
-485 YNSNKITWSKLSNA
+485 YNSNKLS
-499 DGYEIYRSTSKSGT
+499 
-513 YKSIKTITNGSKVSY
+513 
-528 TDTSLVTGTTYYY
+528 
-541 KVRAYKTVNG
+541 
-551 KKVYGDFSSVSD
+551 
-563 AKPVLSKL
+563 
-571 TTVKAVSASYNSNKI
+571 
-586 TWNKVT
+586 WNKVT
-592 GASGYEVLRSTSK
+592 GSSGYEVLRATSK
-605 NGTYKSVKTITS
+605 TGTYKLVKTITS
-617 GSTVSYTNTSLTTGS
+617 GSTVSYTDKSLATGT

-666 SVKLA
+666 SVKLT
-671 SGNKKATIKWEKI
+671 SGSKKATIKWEKI

-730 VKAYRT
+730 VRAYRT

-747 VAKSVRVK
+747 VAKSVKVK

>member
-34 NIEITLDTKEVYLN
+34 KIEITLDTKEVYLN

-150 PNARSVDQNLKDK
+150 PNARSVDKNLKDK

-384 EDKNEDED
+384 EDED

-412 NVRKG
+412 HVRKG

-477 TIKTSANS
+477 TVKVSSNS
-485 YNSNKITWSKLSNA
+485 YNSNKLS
-499 DGYEIYRSTSKSGT
+499 
-513 YKSIKTITNGSKVSY
+513 
-528 TDTSLVTGTTYYY
+528 
-541 KVRAYKTVNG
+541 
-551 KKVYGDFSSVSD
+551 
-563 AKPVLSKL
+563 
-571 TTVKAVSASYNSNKI
+571 
-586 TWNKVT
+586 WNKVT
-592 GASGYEVLRSTSK
+592 GSSGYEVLRATSK
-605 NGTYKSVKTITS
+605 TGTYKSVKTITS
-617 GSTVSYTNTSLTTGS
+617 GSTVSYTDKSLATGT

-666 SVKLA
+666 SVKLT
-671 SGNKKATIKWEKI
+671 SGSKKATIKWEKI

-730 VKAYRT
+730 VRAYRT

-747 VAKSVRVK
+747 VAKSVKVK

>member
-34 NIEITLDTKEVYLN
+34 KIEITLDTKEVYLN

-371 EEDKDEDKDDDKV
+371 EEDKDEDKDDDK
-384 EDKNEDED
+384 DED

-412 NVRKG
+412 HVRKG

-477 TIKTSANS
+477 TVKVSSNS
-485 YNSNKITWSKLSNA
+485 YNSNKLS
-499 DGYEIYRSTSKSGT
+499 
-513 YKSIKTITNGSKVSY
+513 
-528 TDTSLVTGTTYYY
+528 
-541 KVRAYKTVNG
+541 
-551 KKVYGDFSSVSD
+551 
-563 AKPVLSKL
+563 
-571 TTVKAVSASYNSNKI
+571 
-586 TWNKVT
+586 WNKVT
-592 GASGYEVLRSTSK
+592 GSSGYEVLRATSK
-605 NGTYKSVKTITS
+605 TGTYKSVKTITS
-617 GSTVSYTNTSLTTGS
+617 GSTVSYTDTKLATGK

-666 SVKLA
+666 SVKLT
-671 SGNKKATIKWEKI
+671 SGSKKATIKWEKI

-730 VKAYRT
+730 VRAYRT

-747 VAKSVRVK
+747 VAKSVKVK

>member
-34 NIEITLDTKEVYLN
+34 KIEITLDTKEVYLN

-371 EEDKDEDKDDDKV
+371 EEDKDEDKDDDK
-384 EDKNEDED
+384 DED

-412 NVRKG
+412 HVRKG

-477 TIKTSANS
+477 TVKVSSNS
-485 YNSNKITWSKLSNA
+485 YNSNKLS
-499 DGYEIYRSTSKSGT
+499 
-513 YKSIKTITNGSKVSY
+513 
-528 TDTSLVTGTTYYY
+528 
-541 KVRAYKTVNG
+541 
-551 KKVYGDFSSVSD
+551 
-563 AKPVLSKL
+563 
-571 TTVKAVSASYNSNKI
+571 
-586 TWNKVT
+586 WNKVT
-592 GASGYEVLRSTSK
+592 GSSGYEVLRATSK
-605 NGTYKSVKTITS
+605 TGTYKSVKTITS
-617 GSTVSYTNTSLTTGS
+617 GSTVSYTDKSLATGT

-666 SVKLA
+666 SVKLT
-671 SGNKKATIKWEKI
+671 SGSKKATIKWEKI

-698 SGKYSKIKT
+698 SGKYSKLKT

-730 VKAYRT
+730 VRAYRT

-747 VAKSVRVK
+747 VAKSVKVK